1 MPTVGDTVIQ
11 ARAPNRR
18 PGPSSKSDG
27 DSPLQ
32 GSSARVAVNQADLE
46 HSLVVVF
53 WLGLCATPRQG
64 RALPGIVPGV
74 SELAIVPTPFFV
86 FQRQCAGTSEPHV
99 CKCAALPT
107 HPPYIPYLHEPE
119 TVLHQRHSCH
129 SLRAGSRKQRPGPA
143 LDRQ

>member
-11 ARAPNRR
+11 ARAPLANRR
-18 PGPSSKSDG
+18 PSGSSKSDG

-53 WLGLCATPRQG
+53 WLGLCATSRQG
-64 RALPGIVPGV
+64 RALLGIVPGV
-74 SELAIVPTPFFV
+74 SELAIVPTPFL
-86 FQRQCAGTSEPHV
+86 CSNANALASEPQV
-99 CKCAALPT
+99 CKCAVLPT

-119 TVLHQRHSCH
+119 TVLHQCQGN
-129 SLRAGSRKQRPGPA
+129 LARAK
-143 LDRQ
+143 